1 MQYCPA
7 TKMFYTTGQRLIAK
21 NGKLVNSVEIEMTT
35 EPIALF
41 STQLHCCLQRLAQL
55 KQVRLGCYAYVLG
68 VSYLQPASSSFLRVT
83 VFAKC

>member
-1 MQYCPA
+1 M
-7 TKMFYTTGQRLIAK
+7 I
-21 NGKLVNSVEIEMTT
+21 T